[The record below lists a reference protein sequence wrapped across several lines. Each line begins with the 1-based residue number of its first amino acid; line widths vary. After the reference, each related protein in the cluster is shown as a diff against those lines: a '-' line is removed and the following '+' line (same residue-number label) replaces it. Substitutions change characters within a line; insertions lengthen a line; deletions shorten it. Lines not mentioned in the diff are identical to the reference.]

1 MGLGKRSER
10 FEEANTFNEGG
21 FRKMASFGHSVPLL
35 RKWFSYLK
43 VDEHKW
49 YTTDRVPLRSPFE
62 IYKPHAASSGCFF
75 LLDASLGDEPPIRG
89 HIANN
94 TTSDE
99 NTPAG
104 ELLLWFHLISIA
116 MFPCFICEEQQRYEH
131 DDDDETL
138 EELIERDEQEGFL
151 AVEEM
156 DDQLVDISS
165 NIWKKPQTNI
175 HALTNDIEQL
185 RDSIQNSSITL
196 DAAEERLKTAKS
208 RYDAVTLERETNERS
223 ALKHWIQLPTMRH
236 RLLKFEQRLLTND
249 VYGSNRSQI
258 VKIDKMRTTINDIA
272 VQLRGVYEYYF
283 ISDEDLVNAGLMLSE
298 AESEM
303 QKRRALLPTEKPK
316 QKCFWFICI

>member
-1 MGLGKRSER
+1 MPRCARPYYSTLVAVLRRTFSVGDVFLHRSALLLLGLKR
-10 FEEANTFNEGG
+10 
-21 FRKMASFGHSVPLL
+21 V
-35 RKWFSYLK
+35 
-43 VDEHKW
+43 
-49 YTTDRVPLRSPFE
+49 
-62 IYKPHAASSGCFF
+62 I
-75 LLDASLGDEPPIRG
+75 
-89 HIANN
+89 
-94 TTSDE
+94 
-99 NTPAG
+99 G
-104 ELLLWFHLISIA
+104 ELSMQRAVAAFFCSMLVWVMSHPSGGTSPTIRPATKTLQL
-116 MFPCFICEEQQRYEH
+116 FPCFICEEQQRYEH